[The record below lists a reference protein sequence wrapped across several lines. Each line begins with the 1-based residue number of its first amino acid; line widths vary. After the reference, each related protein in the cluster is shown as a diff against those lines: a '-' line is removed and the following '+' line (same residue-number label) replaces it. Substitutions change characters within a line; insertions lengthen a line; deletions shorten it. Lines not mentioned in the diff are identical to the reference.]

1 MSTDYAEM
9 ERDFVASLKEDTGRD
24 LAAWMVAIKECG
36 RNDRNG
42 IIDWL
47 RHQGFQFS
55 WASWLERI
63 HHNGGRLI
71 YADDVGSGA
80 PSMRPRPPEPIRRDP
95 HPFQNTPRPS
105 PPSQP
110 MQPAP
115 LVKTAPA
122 PRSDIERLLGDAK
135 GLRPLADLVLRE
147 IGRTVPG
154 AEFSSKGSF
163 ITIGAPQPFAALLP
177 SPKGLRLYANFGTS
191 GAHRAKPADAVNKST
206 STFSEVLI
214 LDDARSIDE
223 DFLRLIR
230 IAARL

>member
-9 ERDFVASLKEDTGRD
+9 ERDFVASLKEDTGQD
-24 LAAWMVAIKECG
+24 LAGWMRAIADCG
-36 RNDRNG
+36 HSDRNA

-71 YADDVGSGA
+71 YADDIGNAA
-80 PSMRPRPPEPIRRDP
+80 PPMRPRPPELAKRDP
-95 HPFQNTPRPS
+95 RPFQNATRSALPQ
-105 PPSQP
+105 PPP
-110 MQPAP
+110 VKPAP
-115 LVKTAPA
+115 AQ
-122 PRSDIERLLGDAK
+122 RSDLERLLGDAK

-154 AEFSSKGSF
+154 TELAAKGSL
-163 ITIGAPQPFAALLP
+163 IAIGAPQPFAALLP
-177 SPKGLRLYANFGTS
+177 SPKGLRLYANFGIA
-191 GAHRAKPADAVNKST
+191 GLHRAKPADAVNKSA
-206 STFSEVLI
+206 STFSDVLI

>member
-24 LAAWMVAIKECG
+24 LAGWMVAIGECG
-36 RNDRNG
+36 HSDRNA

-71 YADDVGSGA
+71 YADDVGHA
-80 PSMRPRPPEPIRRDP
+80 PPIVPAKPPDVTMHATRSFP
-95 HPFQNTPRPS
+95 NVPRPS
-105 PPSQP
+105 PPP
-110 MQPAP
+110 RVMNPAVP
-115 LVKTAPA
+115 GHDV
-122 PRSDIERLLGDAK
+122 ERLLADAK

-147 IGRTVPG
+147 VARTVPDV
-154 AEFSSKGSF
+154 EFTAKSSF
-163 ITIGAPQPFAALLP
+163 IAIGAPQTFAALVP
-177 SPKGLRLYANFGTS
+177 SPKALRLYANFGAA
-191 GAHRAKPADAVNKST
+191 GVHRAKAADAVNRSAT
-206 STFSEVLI
+206 TFSEVLV

-230 IAARL
+230 AAARL

>member
-24 LAAWMVAIKECG
+24 LAAWMIAIRDCEHS
-36 RNDRNG
+36 DRNA

-71 YADDVGSGA
+71 YGDDAGSVPPPA
-80 PSMRPRPPEPIRRDP
+80 RPRPPEAVRHGPR
-95 HPFQNTPRPS
+95 PFEIVQRPS
-105 PPSQP
+105 PPPHEMKPS
-110 MQPAP
+110 AP
-115 LVKTAPA
+115 S
-122 PRSDIERLLGDAK
+122 PRSDIERLLADAK
-135 GLRPLADLVLRE
+135 GLRPLADLMLRE

-154 AEFSSKGSF
+154 TEFDAQGSL
-163 ITIGAPQPFAALLP
+163 IVIGKPQPFAALLP
-177 SPKGLRLYANFGTS
+177 SPKALRLYANFGAA
-191 GAHRAKPADAVNKST
+191 GIHRAKPADAVNKSA
-206 STFSEVLI
+206 STFSDVLL

-230 IAARL
+230 IAAQL

>member
-9 ERDFVASLKEDTGRD
+9 EREFVASLKEDTGRD
-24 LAAWMVAIKECG
+24 LNGWMVAIRKCG
-36 RNDRNG
+36 HSDRNE

-71 YADDVGSGA
+71 YADDAGNVPPLA
-80 PSMRPRPPEPIRRDP
+80 RPRPPEAKSQVSR
-95 HPFQNTPRPS
+95 PFRVVPAPS
-105 PPSQP
+105 PSPEIK
-110 MQPAP
+110 PAA
-115 LVKTAPA
+115 APQA
-122 PRSDIERLLGDAK
+122 GIERLLGDAK

-147 IGRTVPG
+147 IGRAVPG
-154 AEFSSKGSF
+154 AAFNAQGSL
-163 ITIGAPQPFAALLP
+163 IIIGAPQPFAALLP
-177 SPKGLRLYANFGTS
+177 APKALRLYANFGAA
-191 GAHRAKPADAVNKST
+191 GIHRAKPADAVNKSA
-206 STFSEVLI
+206 STFSDVLL

>member
-24 LAAWMVAIKECG
+24 LAGWMAAIGECG
-36 RNDRNG
+36 HSDRNA

-71 YADDVGSGA
+71 YADDVGHAPPTPIAGA
-80 PSMRPRPPEPIRRDP
+80 KPPDVTVHVMR
-95 HPFQNTPRPS
+95 PFQNVPRPS
-105 PPSQP
+105 PPP
-110 MQPAP
+110 RLTKPA
-115 LVKTAPA
+115 AP
-122 PRSDIERLLGDAK
+122 PGHGVEGLLADAK

-147 IGRTVPG
+147 IARTVPNV
-154 AEFSSKGSF
+154 EFTTKGSF
-163 ITIGAPQPFAALLP
+163 IAIGAPQTFAALVP
-177 SPKGLRLYANFGTS
+177 SPKALRLYANFGAA
-191 GAHRAKPADAVNKST
+191 GVHRAKAADAVNRSAT
-206 STFSEVLI
+206 TFSEVLV

-230 IAARL
+230 AAARL

>member
-24 LAAWMVAIKECG
+24 LAGWMVAIKKSG
-36 RNDRNG
+36 HNDRNA

-71 YADDVGSGA
+71 YADDSGNVPPA
-80 PSMRPRPPEPIRRDP
+80 ARPRPPDAAARDP
-95 HPFQNTPRPS
+95 RPFQNVQRPS
-105 PPSQP
+105 QASFVTK
-110 MQPAP
+110 PAA
-115 LVKTAPA
+115 APG
-122 PRSDIERLLGDAK
+122 PGIERLLADAK

-147 IGRTVPG
+147 IARAVPDT
-154 AEFSSKGSF
+154 AFHAQGSL
-163 ITIGAPQPFAALLP
+163 IAIGAPQTFAALLP
-177 SPKGLRLYANFGTS
+177 SPRALRLYANFGVA
-191 GAHRAKPADAVNKST
+191 GVHRAKPADAVNKSA
-206 STFSEVLI
+206 STFSDVLV

>member
-24 LAAWMVAIKECG
+24 LAAWMIAIRGCG
-36 RNDRNG
+36 HSDRNE

-71 YADDVGSGA
+71 YAGDPGNVP
-80 PSMRPRPPEPIRRDP
+80 PSARPRPPEARRHD
-95 HPFQNTPRPS
+95 PRPFPSARTLS
-105 PPSQP
+105 PPPRELKPS
-110 MQPAP
+110 AP
-115 LVKTAPA
+115 S
-122 PRSDIERLLGDAK
+122 PRSDIERLLADAK
-135 GLRPLADLVLRE
+135 GLRPLADLMLRE
-147 IGRTVPG
+147 IGRAVPS
-154 AEFSSKGSF
+154 AEFDAQGSL
-163 ITIGAPQPFAALLP
+163 IVIGKPQPFAALLP
-177 SPKGLRLYANFGTS
+177 SPKALRLYANFGAA
-191 GAHRAKPADAVNKST
+191 GIHRAKPADAVNKSA
-206 STFSEVLI
+206 STFPDVLL

-230 IAARL
+230 IAAGL

>member
-24 LAAWMVAIKECG
+24 LGAWMVAIRDCG
-36 RNDRNG
+36 HKDRNA

-71 YADDVGSGA
+71 YADDIGNVP
-80 PSMRPRPPEPIRRDP
+80 PSTRLRPPDATTRDP
-95 HPFQNTPRPS
+95 RPFQNAPRPS
-105 PPSQP
+105 QPSP
-110 MQPAP
+110 VPKPAA
-115 LVKTAPA
+115 APH
-122 PRSDIERLLGDAK
+122 SDIERLLADAK

-147 IGRTVPG
+147 IGRAVPG
-154 AEFSSKGSF
+154 AAFDAKGSF
-163 ITIGAPQPFAALLP
+163 IAIGAPQPFAALLP
-177 SPKGLRLYANFGTS
+177 SPKALRLYANFGPA
-191 GAHRAKPADAVNKST
+191 GIHRAKPADAVNKSA
-206 STFSEVLI
+206 SAFSDVLV

>member
-24 LAAWMVAIKECG
+24 LADWMIAIRDCG
-36 RNDRNG
+36 HSDRNE

-71 YADDVGSGA
+71 YADGPGNA
-80 PSMRPRPPEPIRRDP
+80 PPSTRLRPPDAAKPGLR
-95 HPFQNTPRPS
+95 PFKIIEKLPQVPPS
-105 PPSQP
+105 PPVTE
-110 MQPAP
+110 PAS
-115 LVKTAPA
+115 T
-122 PRSDIERLLGDAK
+122 PRADIGRLLADAK

-147 IGRTVPG
+147 IGRAVPG
-154 AEFSSKGSF
+154 TIVNAQGSF
-163 ITIGAPQPFAALLP
+163 IVIGAPQPFAALLP
-177 SPKGLRLYANFGTS
+177 SAKALRLYANFGEA
-191 GAHRAKPADAVNKST
+191 GIHRTKPADAVNKSA
-206 STFSEVLI
+206 STFPDVLL

-230 IAARL
+230 VAARL

>member
-9 ERDFVASLKEDTGRD
+9 ERDFIASLKEDTGQD
-24 LAAWMVAIKECG
+24 LAGWMVAIRDCG
-36 RNDRNG
+36 HSDRNA

-47 RHQGFQFS
+47 RLQGFQFS

-71 YADDVGSGA
+71 YADDIGNVPPPA
-80 PSMRPRPPEPIRRDP
+80 RPRPPDVTAHDP
-95 HPFQNTPRPS
+95 HPSQNTQR
-105 PPSQP
+105 PSQP
-110 MQPAP
+110 SPVTKQ
-115 LVKTAPA
+115 TAA
-122 PRSDIERLLGDAK
+122 PRHDIERLLADAK

-147 IGRTVPG
+147 IGRVVPDV
-154 AEFSSKGSF
+154 AFHAKGSF
-163 ITIGAPQPFAALLP
+163 IAIGAPQTFAALLP
-177 SPKGLRLYANFGTS
+177 SPKALRLYANFGPA
-191 GAHRAKPADAVNKST
+191 GVHRAKSADAVNRSA
-206 STFSEVLI
+206 STFSDVLV

>member
-24 LAAWMVAIKECG
+24 LAGWMVAIRDCG
-36 RNDRNG
+36 HSDRNA

-47 RHQGFQFS
+47 RHQGFQFA

-71 YADDVGSGA
+71 YAEGPGNVP
-80 PSMRPRPPEPIRRDP
+80 PSARPRPPEARRRDP
-95 HPFQNTPRPS
+95 RQFETVPRPS
-105 PPSQP
+105 PP
-110 MQPAP
+110 
-115 LVKTAPA
+115 APA
-122 PRSDIERLLGDAK
+122 SELAAKPAVASRSDVERLIADAK

-147 IGRTVPG
+147 IGRAVPG
-154 AEFSSKGSF
+154 AEYNAQGSL
-163 ITIGAPQPFAALLP
+163 IVIGAPQPFAALLP
-177 SPKGLRLYANFGTS
+177 SPKALRLYANFGS
-191 GAHRAKPADAVNKST
+191 AGIHRAKPADAVNKSA
-206 STFSEVLI
+206 STFPDVLL

>member
-24 LAAWMVAIKECG
+24 LAAWMIAIRGCEHSE
-36 RNDRNG
+36 RNE

-71 YADDVGSGA
+71 YGDDAGNVPPPA
-80 PSMRPRPPEPIRRDP
+80 RPRPPEATR
-95 HPFQNTPRPS
+95 HVPRPFEIV
-105 PPSQP
+105 QR
-110 MQPAP
+110 PAP
-115 LVKTAPA
+115 PPRGLKPSAPS
-122 PRSDIERLLGDAK
+122 PRSDIERLLADAK
-135 GLRPLADLVLRE
+135 GLRPLADLMLRE
-147 IGRTVPG
+147 IGRAVPG
-154 AEFSSKGSF
+154 TEFDAQGSL
-163 ITIGAPQPFAALLP
+163 IVIGKPQPFAALLP
-177 SPKGLRLYANFGTS
+177 SPKALRLYANFGAA
-191 GAHRAKPADAVNKST
+191 GIHRAKPADAVNKSA
-206 STFSEVLI
+206 STFSDVLL

>member
-24 LAAWMVAIKECG
+24 LAGWMVAIKECG
-36 RNDRNG
+36 HSDRNA

-71 YADDVGSGA
+71 YADDIGNVP
-80 PSMRPRPPEPIRRDP
+80 PSARLRPPDVTAHDP
-95 HPFQNTPRPS
+95 HPFQNVQGAS
-105 PPSQP
+105 PPSIVTK
-110 MQPAP
+110 PAP
-115 LVKTAPA
+115 
-122 PRSDIERLLGDAK
+122 PRRDIERLLADAK

-147 IGRTVPG
+147 VGRTVPDV
-154 AEFSSKGSF
+154 AFHAKGSF
-163 ITIGAPQPFAALLP
+163 IAIGAPQTFAALLP
-177 SPKGLRLYANFGTS
+177 SPKALRLYANFGTA
-191 GAHRAKPADAVNKST
+191 GVHRAEPADAVNKSA
-206 STFSEVLI
+206 STFPDVLV

>member
-24 LAAWMVAIKECG
+24 LDGWMIAIRHSG
-36 RNDRNG
+36 HSDRNE

-47 RHQGFQFS
+47 RNQGFQFS

-63 HHNGGRLI
+63 HHNGGRLV
-71 YADDVGSGA
+71 YGDDAGNVPPLA
-80 PSMRPRPPEPIRRDP
+80 RPRPPEATRPLDRR
-95 HPFQNTPRPS
+95 PFHAVP
-105 PPSQP
+105 
-110 MQPAP
+110 
-115 LVKTAPA
+115 KTAPPA
-122 PRSDIERLLGDAK
+122 PPAPSAPPVAASRSDIERLLSDAK

-147 IGRTVPG
+147 IGRAVPG
-154 AEFSSKGSF
+154 AEFSARSPL
-163 ITIGAPQPFAALLP
+163 IIIGTPAPFAALLP
-177 SPKGLRLYANFGTS
+177 SPKALRLYANFGAA
-191 GAHRAKPADAVNKST
+191 GIHRAKPADAVNKSL
-206 STFSEVLI
+206 STFLDMLL